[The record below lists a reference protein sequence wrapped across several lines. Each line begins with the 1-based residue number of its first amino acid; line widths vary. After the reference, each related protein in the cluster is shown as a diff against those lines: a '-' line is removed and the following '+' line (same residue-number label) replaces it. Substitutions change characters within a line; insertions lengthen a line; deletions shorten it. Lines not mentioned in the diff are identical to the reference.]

1 MPIIYAVVARGTTV
15 LAEYDAAVQS
25 GSKGVAITRILAN
38 LRSDFAPMHSECEG
52 YLFWCVVEDKITY
65 LCKADADFGQLMSV
79 SFLEDIKARFG
90 KLYGVRAQTALAYE
104 MNDDFSRT
112 LQKRMDYFSSTR
124 AVRNEINDLLGKVID
139 RGEKLEL
146 LAEKVQDL
154 NHKPLRFKQ
163 HSKSLGH
170 TRRMKKIKFG
180 CVITLILVVTL
191 AILFGVCGLN
201 FKSCSE

>member
-124 AVRNEINDLLGKVID
+124 AVRNEINDLLG
-139 RGEKLEL
+139 EHL
-146 LAEKVQDL
+146 
-154 NHKPLRFKQ
+154 PL
-163 HSKSLGH
+163 
-170 TRRMKKIKFG
+170 I
-180 CVITLILVVTL
+180 I
-191 AILFGVCGLN
+191 
-201 FKSCSE
+201 